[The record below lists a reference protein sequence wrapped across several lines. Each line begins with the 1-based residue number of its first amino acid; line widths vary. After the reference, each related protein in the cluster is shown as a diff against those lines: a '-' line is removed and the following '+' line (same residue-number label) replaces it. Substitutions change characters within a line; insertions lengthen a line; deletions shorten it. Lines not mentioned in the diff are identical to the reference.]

1 MVKLKI
7 FLAIAGLTII
17 CFIIGLYAGGW
28 AWYALTGYPDKIPSL
43 MTLFDLGKISL
54 TDKSKI
60 MLPWAWAVT
69 AVITFLPTGITLFIF
84 LGGGD
89 KGLRSLHGNARFAN
103 KRELKK
109 IWYTEP
115 EK

>member
-1 MVKLKI
+1 MRIEYGQAKNISRNSGSNRYLFYYRV
-7 FLAIAGLTII
+7 I
-17 CFIIGLYAGGW
+17 CGGW

-89 KGLRSLHGNARFAN
+89 KGLRSLR
-103 KRELKK
+103 
-109 IWYTEP
+109 
-115 EK
+115 